1 MHGWNHAWESKLD
14 QGIRGSAALSYIPV
28 TNKNL
33 EMTGAVLEVLAC
45 ESYNR
50 VVPAYVDI
58 VLTTKMTRDTES
70 EQMIPIILDT
80 AAFYDHVLVDF
91 DVVNCYMRNTSL
103 TVEYEKQ
110 KNYIES
116 VIEEM
121 IEVYN

>member
-1 MHGWNHAWESKLD
+1 
-14 QGIRGSAALSYIPV
+14 
-28 TNKNL
+28 
-33 EMTGAVLEVLAC
+33 
-45 ESYNR
+45 
-50 VVPAYVDI
+50 
-58 VLTTKMTRDTES
+58 MTRDTES